1 MIGWGCVLAGGS
13 WRKPAVLATKM
24 PISAPSVMM
33 NFVQFHTLV
42 TNERQ
47 GSWYYYIIEG
57 MKTSKQQ
64 MLFAVWCIFTTHRHK
79 LIYCFKSL
87 VQYINFLLAWFVL
100 LVRTT
105 CTIQKCFTL
114 ILIILQK
121 DSLSIRESKI
131 HVI

>member
-24 PISAPSVMM
+24 PMSTPSVMM
-33 NFVQFHTLV
+33 NFVQFYTLV

-64 MLFAVWCIFTTHRHK
+64 MLFAVWCIFTTHGHK
-79 LIYCFKSL
+79 LIYCSKS
-87 VQYINFLLAWFVL
+87 F
-100 LVRTT
+100 
-105 CTIQKCFTL
+105 
-114 ILIILQK
+114 
-121 DSLSIRESKI
+121 SSI
-131 HVI
+131 H